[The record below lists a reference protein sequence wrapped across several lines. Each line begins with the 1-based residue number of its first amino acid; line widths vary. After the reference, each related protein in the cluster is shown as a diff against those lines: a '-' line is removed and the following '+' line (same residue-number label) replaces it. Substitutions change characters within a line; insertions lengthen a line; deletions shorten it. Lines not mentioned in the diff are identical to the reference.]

1 LIGNGAF
8 SYCTGLT
15 NISIPEGVT
24 SIGNHAFY
32 NCTKLTSIRIPEN
45 VTSIGEEAFSVCTS
59 LTSITIPAGFFTQ
72 LDKYLLKQLQVLS
85 CPISLKDAPANIRT
99 KLCIGFALHEDKY
112 SDELRTEYLAHI
124 KKNAAKL
131 VETAFDY
138 PELLHLMCR
147 EKLIPAKAVDAFA
160 EEAARR
166 GNTELTAVILDYQ
179 NSIGMVE
186 ISKARE
192 RKEKVRERQDETV
205 IERMAERA
213 DHVGIEGLNFAATGG
228 LRMFKSR
235 DALKAYI
242 AERGG
247 KLQSSMSAK
256 TDYLITNDLGSGS
269 EKNKKAAEL
278 GIVVI
283 SEAKFLNM
291 CTRKKHIS

>member
-1 LIGNGAF
+1 
-8 SYCTGLT
+8 
-15 NISIPEGVT
+15 
-24 SIGNHAFY
+24 
-32 NCTKLTSIRIPEN
+32 
-45 VTSIGEEAFSVCTS
+45 
-59 LTSITIPAGFFTQ
+59 
-72 LDKYLLKQLQVLS
+72 LDKYLLKQLQTIS
-85 CPISLKDAPANIRT
+85 CPISLKDAPAGVRT
-99 KLCIGFALHEDKY
+99 KLCLGFALHPDRY
-112 SDELRTEYLAHI
+112 SDDLRTEYLAHI

-131 VETAFDY
+131 IETAFDY

-147 EKLIPAKAVDAFA
+147 EKLIPAKLIDAFN
-160 EEAARR
+160 EEAAKR
-166 GNTELTAVILDYQ
+166 GDTELTAALLDYQ
-179 NSIGMVE
+179 NTIGMAEV
-186 ISKARE
+186 SKARE
-192 RKEKVRERQDETV
+192 RKEKIRERQDETV

-235 DALKAYI
+235 DKLKEYI

-256 TDYLITNDLGSGS
+256 TDYLITNDADSGS

-291 CTRKKHIS
+291 CTRKKHID